1 VCISIYNE
9 FSLLAAINA
18 LLEILLAKYPG
29 LVKGDIPKYCKSG
42 SLYILIYGNIVNI
55 RDFSPFVDSFR
66 DRTVTINPRLLKLQI
81 TEKQVCAF
89 GQAENTQTVEVSPS
103 EMWALLIH
111 ARSSL
116 SSTS

>member
-1 VCISIYNE
+1 MNCS
-9 FSLLAAINA
+9 FLDAINA
-18 LLEILLAKYPG
+18 LLDKLLASYPG
-29 LVKGDIPKYCKSG
+29 LVKGDIPEDCKSG
-42 SLYILIYGNIVNI
+42 SFYILLNGNRVNI
-55 RDFSPFVDSFR
+55 REISPPVDSFR

-103 EMWALLIH
+103 EMWSLLIH